1 MNQRH
6 GISDPN
12 SAHSSDYP
20 RIDWAISI
28 ALTKSITERVAT
40 VTQSTSNETR
50 VELLRPTLPPAFQE
64 GERVRIKHW
73 DKGNI
78 YCWVGEVLKV
88 IGRESQNMTISIEGE
103 GVTLGRRK
111 SFRLRTN
118 IPFSFIVT
126 QAAQKGIVS
135 QEACDSMI
143 RNISEGGIAFDT
155 SLSLK
160 VGDEL
165 KVDVCFP
172 DLPPMSA
179 EGWIV
184 RSEKVKRDGKYLYS
198 VALEFLE
205 LKPEQRE
212 QIQQCMFASTLV
224 SGQV

>member
-1 MNQRH
+1 MNRKH
-6 GISDPN
+6 GMSEPN
-12 SAHSSDYP
+12 LAHSSNYP

-28 ALTKSITERVAT
+28 ALIKSITERVAT
-40 VTQSTSNETR
+40 VTQSTSNETW
-50 VELLRPTLPPAFQE
+50 VELSRPTLPPVFKE

-73 DKGNI
+73 DKGSI
-78 YCWVGEVLKV
+78 YYWVGEVRKV
-88 IGRESQNMTISIEGE
+88 IGPESQNMAISIDGE

-111 SFRLRTN
+111 SFRLRTE

-135 QEACDSMI
+135 QEPCDSMI

-155 SLSLK
+155 NLSLK

-165 KVDVCFP
+165 KVDVC
-172 DLPPMSA
+172 LPGPTQMST

-184 RSEKVKRDGKYLYS
+184 RSEEVKPDGKCLYS

-212 QIQQCMFASTLV
+212 QIQQCMSASTLV
-224 SGQV
+224 SRQV